1 MDGLITCLFHT
12 KHVLHQ
18 KIKNVPIFA
27 VVAKW
32 FAPSHFIRP
41 LECHERTN
49 WEHTLPVTVILFT
62 YKVYGVFLCNGFS
75 HLFQNNN
82 NMYIYMYILHIVWC
96 SFFLIPF
103 NRGWAPTFYF
113 ISYSEVLNTH
123 LAKVR
128 NFAIMDEVWCRTT
141 HLVKVE
147 ENFATAKCTL
157 TTYPQSASKVKNLCK
172 RLPIA
177 CISFSSASPPPP
189 FQRRKKKTVSDLGTV
204 LVAKKVH

>member
-1 MDGLITCLFHT
+1 MLENNLSLHLSLSLSLFGEAKLLNVWSVDLGMWGCKNYDKEMDGLITCLFHT
-12 KHVLHQ
+12 KHVLHK

-82 NMYIYMYILHIVWC
+82 NMYIYIYVYSSYCLVLIFSDSIQPWVSTHILLY
-96 SFFLIPF
+96 FLQ
-103 NRGWAPTFYF
+103 WSAQ
-113 ISYSEVLNTH
+113 
-123 LAKVR
+123 
-128 NFAIMDEVWCRTT
+128 
-141 HLVKVE
+141 
-147 ENFATAKCTL
+147 
-157 TTYPQSASKVKNLCK
+157 YPPCK
-172 RLPIA
+172 
-177 CISFSSASPPPP
+177 S
-189 FQRRKKKTVSDLGTV
+189 
-204 LVAKKVH
+204 